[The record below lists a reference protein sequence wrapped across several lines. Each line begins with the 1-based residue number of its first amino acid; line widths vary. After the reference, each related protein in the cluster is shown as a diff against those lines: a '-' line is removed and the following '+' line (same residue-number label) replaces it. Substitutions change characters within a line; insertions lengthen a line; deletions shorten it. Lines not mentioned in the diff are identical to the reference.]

1 MSIAELRRMFKAK
14 ESQIDA
20 LRARRRKLLSELA
33 VVESRLSSVANGV
46 VRGARRALAVRGG
59 GRRRRKAAA
68 SSGRRRVMSSR
79 SRSAAG
85 RRGPRG
91 DEGVH
96 NFIRKV
102 LVAARAP
109 MKLAE
114 IAKRVLASGYR
125 TTSSRFAV
133 IVGQRLS
140 EMKGVRKAGRG
151 MYALRG

>member
-1 MSIAELRRMFKAK
+1 MSLAELRHMFRAK
-14 ESQIDA
+14 ESQIAA
-20 LRARRRKLLSELA
+20 LRTRRRKLLSELA
-33 VVESRLSSVANGV
+33 AIESHLSSAANGV
-46 VRGARRALAVRGG
+46 ARTARESLAVRRGS
-59 GRRRRKAAA
+59 RRRGAAAA
-68 SSGRRRVMSSR
+68 SNSRRPPKSTR
-79 SRSAAG
+79 SRSTAG

-140 EMKGVRKAGRG
+140 EMKGVKKAGRG